1 MSKDKAEYEVPV
13 GPVTKAVGLYKTKN
27 GWRAA
32 FMKVQGRTV
41 LSFSNLCDDAS
52 KAEALEY
59 LRIAVAR
66 KLMPSE
72 F

>member
-1 MSKDKAEYEVPV
+1 MSKEKLEYEAPV
-13 GPVTKAVGLYKTKN
+13 GPVTKAVGIYKTKN

-41 LSFSNLCDDAS
+41 LSYSNLCDDCS
-52 KAEALEY
+52 KSEAIEY
-59 LRIAVAR
+59 LKLAVVR
-66 KLMPSE
+66 KIMPSD